1 MCPSCELDCIA
12 SLPHLQPGLMSKTGV
27 FGKVTA
33 ELQHTQSHGV
43 RNVNVWGGRRCPTT
57 GPFVI
62 VRISF
67 WNIDFGPAGN
77 FIYKKKVLICIE
89 GSVQTNIQWRDEA
102 SGTSIQV
109 GVIIQRKNI
118 MQ

>member
-12 SLPHLQPGLMSKTGV
+12 SLPHLQPGLMSKTRV

-33 ELQHTQSHGV
+33 ELQHTQSHGG

-57 GPFVI
+57 GPSVI

-77 FIYKKKVLICIE
+77 FIYIYKK
-89 GSVQTNIQWRDEA
+89 SVDLHRRQCTDKYTVAR
-102 SGTSIQV
+102 
-109 GVIIQRKNI
+109 
-118 MQ
+118 

>member
-1 MCPSCELDCIA
+1 MCPSCELECIA
-12 SLPHLQPGLMSKTGV
+12 SLPHLQPGLMSKTRV

-33 ELQHTQSHGV
+33 ELQHTQSHGG

-67 WNIDFGPAGN
+67 WNTDFGPAGN
-77 FIYKKKVLICIE
+77 FIYIKKVLICIE

-109 GVIIQRKNI
+109 IIQRKNI

>member
-12 SLPHLQPGLMSKTGV
+12 SLPHLQPGLMSKTRV
-27 FGKVTA
+27 LGKVTA
-33 ELQHTQSHGV
+33 ELQHTQSHGG

-77 FIYKKKVLICIE
+77 FIYIKK
-89 GSVQTNIQWRDEA
+89 SVDLHRRQCTDKYTVAR
-102 SGTSIQV
+102 
-109 GVIIQRKNI
+109 
-118 MQ
+118 